1 LIGGRGDLRIGTR
14 IRDERFESARGE
26 CSISDLERI
35 GTPSIFR
42 LMSSPAAL
50 ARMMSTFDVRWS
62 QLFPGVEHLDGTG
75 WIPEAELKML
85 WICLL

>member
-14 IRDERFESARGE
+14 IRGERFESARGVSQGE

-35 GTPSIFR
+35 DTPSIFR

-50 ARMMSTFDVRWS
+50 ARMLSTFDVSWS
-62 QLFPGVEHLDGTG
+62 QLLPGVEHLDGTG
-75 WIPEAELKML
+75 LDSRS
-85 WICLL
+85 